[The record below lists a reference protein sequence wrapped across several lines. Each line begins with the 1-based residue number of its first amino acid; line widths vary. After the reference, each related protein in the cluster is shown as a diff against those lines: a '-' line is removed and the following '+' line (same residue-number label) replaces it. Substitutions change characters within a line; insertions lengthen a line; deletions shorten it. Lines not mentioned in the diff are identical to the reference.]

1 MTAPADRPGRGNSH
15 RPAMTAMAAAVTR
28 TVHFLGVGV
37 ARSTHLPHIHAQ
49 KLKTIP

>member
-1 MTAPADRPGRGNSH
+1 MTAAV
-15 RPAMTAMAAAVTR
+15 ALTA
-28 TVHFLGVGV
+28 HFLGAGV